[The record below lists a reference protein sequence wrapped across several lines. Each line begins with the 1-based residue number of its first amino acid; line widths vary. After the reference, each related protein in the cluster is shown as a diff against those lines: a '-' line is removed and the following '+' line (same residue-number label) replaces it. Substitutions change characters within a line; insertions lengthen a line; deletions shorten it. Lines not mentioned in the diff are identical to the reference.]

1 MRTIVVTGLAGSGK
15 SVVLKVLEDAGYY
28 CVDNLPV
35 LFVLEVILFLRKAG
49 HDKVALS
56 IDVRGGSSFGDLPK
70 VIDQLKAQHIDPRI
84 LFLEANTETIVK
96 RFSEARRPHPLANDQ
111 RTLHECIAWERNIL
125 SAVTERAHHI
135 DTSDFGPNALRA
147 WVREFINL
155 DESKLTLFF
164 QSFGFKN
171 GIPRDADFVFD
182 VRPLPNPY
190 YDPKLRPLTGK
201 DQPVIDFLESLPAVQ
216 NMLTDIEQFLARW
229 LPDFVRDN
237 RRSLTIAIGCTGG
250 QHRSV
255 YFAEQLAARFGKSQQ
270 VQVRHRGLYRDG
282 EQAF

>member
-35 LFVLEVILFLRKAG
+35 LFVLEVILFLLKAG

-56 IDVRGGSSFGDLPK
+56 IDVRGGSGFGDLPK

-135 DTSDFGPNALRA
+135 DTSDLGPNALRA

-216 NMLTDIEQFLARW
+216 NMLNDIEQFLARW

>member
-1 MRTIVVTGLAGSGK
+1 MRIIFVTGLSGSGK
-15 SVVLKVLEDAGYY
+15 SVVIKLLEDVGYY
-28 CVDNLPV
+28 CIDNLPV
-35 LFVLEVILFLRKAG
+35 LFVLDVIAFLRKMG

-56 IDVRGGSSFGDLPK
+56 IDVRSGSDIVDLPK
-70 VIDQLKAQHIDPRI
+70 VIGQLKLQNIDPRV

-96 RFSEARRPHPLANDQ
+96 RFAEARRPHPLADDK
-111 RTLHECIAWERNIL
+111 RTINECITWERNIL
-125 SAVTERAHHI
+125 SGVAEHAHHM
-135 DTSDFGPNALRA
+135 DTSDLGPNALRA
-147 WVREFINL
+147 WVREFIDL
-155 DESKLTLFF
+155 DQSKLTLFF

-201 DQPVIDFLESLPAVQ
+201 DTAVIAFMESLPEAQ
-216 NMLTDIEQFLARW
+216 NMLNDIEQFLVRW

-237 RRSLTIAIGCTGG
+237 RRSLTVAIGCTGG

-255 YFAEQLAARFGKSQQ
+255 YFCEQLAARFATTQQ
-270 VQVRHRGLYRDG
+270 VQVRHRGLYRDDA
-282 EQAF
+282 QAR

>member
-1 MRTIVVTGLAGSGK
+1 MRIIFVTGLSGSGK
-15 SVVLKVLEDAGYY
+15 SVVIKLLEDVGYY
-28 CVDNLPV
+28 CIDNLPV
-35 LFVLEVILFLRKAG
+35 MFVLDVIAFLRKMG

-56 IDVRGGSSFGDLPK
+56 IDVRSGSDIVDLPK
-70 VIDQLKAQHIDPRI
+70 VIEQLKSQNVDPRV

-96 RFSEARRPHPLANDQ
+96 RFAEARRPHPLADDK
-111 RTLHECIAWERNIL
+111 RTINECITWERNIL
-125 SAVTERAHHI
+125 SGVAEHAHHM
-135 DTSDFGPNALRA
+135 DTSDLGPNALRA
-147 WVREFINL
+147 WVREFIDL
-155 DESKLTLFF
+155 DQSKLTLFF

-201 DQPVIDFLESLPAVQ
+201 DTAVISFMESLPEVQ
-216 NMLTDIEQFLARW
+216 NMLSDIEQFLVRW

-237 RRSLTIAIGCTGG
+237 RRSLTVAIGCTGG

-255 YFAEQLAARFGKSQQ
+255 YFCEQLAARFAKTQQ
-270 VQVRHRGLYRDG
+270 VQVRHRGLYRDDA
-282 EQAF
+282 QAV

>member
-35 LFVLEVILFLRKAG
+35 LFVLEVILFLRQAG

-111 RTLHECIAWERNIL
+111 RTLHECIAWERTIL

-135 DTSDFGPNALRA
+135 DTSDLGPNALRA

-201 DQPVIDFLESLPAVQ
+201 DQPVMDFLESLPAVQ

>member
-135 DTSDFGPNALRA
+135 DTSDLGPNALRA

-155 DESKLTLFF
+155 DDGKLTLFF

>member
-35 LFVLEVILFLRKAG
+35 LFVLEVILFLRQAG

-135 DTSDFGPNALRA
+135 DTSELGPNALRA

-201 DQPVIDFLESLPAVQ
+201 DQPVIDFLESLPAAQ

-255 YFAEQLAARFGKSQQ
+255 YFAEQLAARFGKTQQ

-282 EQAF
+282 EQVL

>member
-35 LFVLEVILFLRKAG
+35 LFVLEVILFLRQAG

-56 IDVRGGSSFGDLPK
+56 IDVRGGSTFGDLPK
-70 VIDQLKAQHIDPRI
+70 VIDQLKAQQIDPRI

-135 DTSDFGPNALRA
+135 DTSELGPNALRA

-201 DQPVIDFLESLPAVQ
+201 DQPVISFLESLPAVK
-216 NMLTDIEQFLARW
+216 NMLGDIEQFLARW

-255 YFAEQLAARFGKSQQ
+255 YFAEQLAARFGKTQQ

-282 EQAF
+282 EQVL

>member
-1 MRTIVVTGLAGSGK
+1 MRIIFVTGLSGSGK
-15 SVVLKVLEDAGYY
+15 SVVIKLLEDVGYY
-28 CVDNLPV
+28 CIDNLPV
-35 LFVLEVILFLRKAG
+35 MFVLDVIAFLRKMG

-56 IDVRGGSSFGDLPK
+56 IDVRSGSDIVDLPK
-70 VIDQLKAQHIDPRI
+70 VIKQLKSQNIDPRVV
-84 LFLEANTETIVK
+84 FLEANTETIVK
-96 RFSEARRPHPLANDQ
+96 RFAEARRPHPLADDK
-111 RTLHECIAWERNIL
+111 RTINECITWERNIL
-125 SAVTERAHHI
+125 SGVAEHAHHM
-135 DTSDFGPNALRA
+135 DTSDLGPNALRA
-147 WVREFINL
+147 WVREFIDL
-155 DESKLTLFF
+155 DQSKLTLFF

-201 DQPVIDFLESLPAVQ
+201 DTAVISFMESLPEVQ
-216 NMLTDIEQFLARW
+216 NMLSDIEQFLVRW

-237 RRSLTIAIGCTGG
+237 RRSLTVAIGCTGG

-255 YFAEQLAARFGKSQQ
+255 YFCEQLAARFAKTQQ

-282 EQAF
+282 AQAL